1 MKRTVLV
8 IDDDKMILD
17 MIQGILED
25 KFEVSAVNDGQK
37 AFRVLER
44 IHPDVIL
51 LDLKMPG
58 MDGYDVISRLKV
70 NQEYKGIP
78 VIFLTAVTDEYSETK
93 CFEAGA
99 SCRCSCRG
107 REAGGNRRGSS
118 EGGRSVWYRHP
129 EHEGYLRRG
138 GSGQNRSCL

>member
-78 VIFLTAVTDEYSETK
+78 VIFLTSIQRQNDLKQERKTT
-93 CFEAGA
+93 
-99 SCRCSCRG
+99 
-107 REAGGNRRGSS
+107 
-118 EGGRSVWYRHP
+118 SVNHLQRMH
-129 EHEGYLRRG
+129 
-138 GSGQNRSCL
+138 

>member
-70 NQEYKGIP
+70 NQEYKSIP
-78 VIFLTAVTDEYSETK
+78 VIFLTAVTDEYSVTK

-99 SCRCSCRG
+99 EDYICKPFTANALTARLERVL
-107 REAGGNRRGSS
+107 NI
-118 EGGRSVWYRHP
+118 
-129 EHEGYLRRG
+129 HECVRI
-138 GSGQNRSCL
+138 

>member
-70 NQEYKGIP
+70 NQEYKSIP
-78 VIFLTAVTDEYSETK
+78 
-93 CFEAGA
+93 
-99 SCRCSCRG
+99 
-107 REAGGNRRGSS
+107 
-118 EGGRSVWYRHP
+118 
-129 EHEGYLRRG
+129 
-138 GSGQNRSCL
+138 GQNALKQERKTTSVNHLQRMH

>member
-70 NQEYKGIP
+70 NQEYKLSLIH
-78 VIFLTAVTDEYSETK
+78 ISEPT
-93 CFEAGA
+93 
-99 SCRCSCRG
+99 R
-107 REAGGNRRGSS
+107 
-118 EGGRSVWYRHP
+118 P
-129 EHEGYLRRG
+129 
-138 GSGQNRSCL
+138 

>member
-17 MIQGILED
+17 MIQGVLAD
-25 KFEVSAVNDGQK
+25 KFDVSAVNDGQK

-44 IHPDVIL
+44 VRPDIIL

-70 NQEYKGIP
+70 NQEYKNIP

-99 SCRCSCRG
+99 EDYICKPFTANALTARIERVLYTGLCTFIIG
-107 REAGGNRRGSS
+107 
-118 EGGRSVWYRHP
+118 
-129 EHEGYLRRG
+129 
-138 GSGQNRSCL
+138 

>member
-8 IDDDKMILD
+8 IDDDKVILD
-17 MIQGILED
+17 MIQGVLAD
-25 KFEVSAVNDGQK
+25 KFDVSAVNDGQK

-44 IHPDVIL
+44 VRPDIIR

-70 NQEYKGIP
+70 NQEYKNIP

-99 SCRCSCRG
+99 EDYICKPFTANALTARIERVLNIQDCVLS
-107 REAGGNRRGSS
+107 
-118 EGGRSVWYRHP
+118 
-129 EHEGYLRRG
+129 
-138 GSGQNRSCL
+138 

>member
-17 MIQGILED
+17 MIQGVLAD
-25 KFEVSAVNDGQK
+25 KFDVSAVNDGQK

-44 IHPDVIL
+44 VRPDIIH
-51 LDLKMPG
+51 LDLKKPG
-58 MDGYDVISRLKV
+58 MYGYDVISRLKLI
-70 NQEYKGIP
+70 QEYKNIP

-99 SCRCSCRG
+99 EDYICKPFTANALTARIERVLNIQDCVLS
-107 REAGGNRRGSS
+107 
-118 EGGRSVWYRHP
+118 
-129 EHEGYLRRG
+129 
-138 GSGQNRSCL
+138 

>member
-70 NQEYKGIP
+70 NQEYKSIP
-78 VIFLTAVTDEYSETK
+78 VIFLTAVTDEYLPV
-93 CFEAGA
+93 
-99 SCRCSCRG
+99 
-107 REAGGNRRGSS
+107 
-118 EGGRSVWYRHP
+118 EGKVLLQELQRKQHPPRFLSYLPVLRSHL
-129 EHEGYLRRG
+129 HLQGLHKLL
-138 GSGQNRSCL
+138 CLIQTCL

>member
-1 MKRTVLV
+1 VKRTVLV

-51 LDLKMPG
+51 LDLKMP
-58 MDGYDVISRLKV
+58 KV
-70 NQEYKGIP
+70 
-78 VIFLTAVTDEYSETK
+78 
-93 CFEAGA
+93 
-99 SCRCSCRG
+99 
-107 REAGGNRRGSS
+107 SS
-118 EGGRSVWYRHP
+118 GLPSKQIQDTV
-129 EHEGYLRRG
+129 
-138 GSGQNRSCL
+138 Q

>member
-44 IHPDVIL
+44 IHPDVI
-51 LDLKMPG
+51 
-58 MDGYDVISRLKV
+58 
-70 NQEYKGIP
+70 
-78 VIFLTAVTDEYSETK
+78 
-93 CFEAGA
+93 
-99 SCRCSCRG
+99 
-107 REAGGNRRGSS
+107 
-118 EGGRSVWYRHP
+118 
-129 EHEGYLRRG
+129 
-138 GSGQNRSCL
+138 

>member
-17 MIQGILED
+17 MIQGVLAD
-25 KFEVSAVNDGQK
+25 KFDVSAVNDGQK

-44 IHPDVIL
+44 VRPDIIL

-70 NQEYKGIP
+70 NQEYKNIP

-99 SCRCSCRG
+99 EDYICKPFTANALTARIKRVLNIQDCVLS
-107 REAGGNRRGSS
+107 
-118 EGGRSVWYRHP
+118 
-129 EHEGYLRRG
+129 
-138 GSGQNRSCL
+138 

>member
-17 MIQGILED
+17 MIQGVLAD
-25 KFEVSAVNDGQK
+25 KFD
-37 AFRVLER
+37 VLER
-44 IHPDVIL
+44 VRPDIIL

-70 NQEYKGIP
+70 NQEYKNIP

-99 SCRCSCRG
+99 EDYICKPFTANALTARIERVLNIQDCVLS
-107 REAGGNRRGSS
+107 
-118 EGGRSVWYRHP
+118 
-129 EHEGYLRRG
+129 
-138 GSGQNRSCL
+138 

>member
-17 MIQGILED
+17 MIQGVLAD
-25 KFEVSAVNDGQK
+25 KFDVSAVNDGQK

-44 IHPDVIL
+44 VRPDIMEASSHNPDIIL

-70 NQEYKGIP
+70 NQEYKNIP

-99 SCRCSCRG
+99 EDYICKPFTANALTARIERVLNIQDCVLS
-107 REAGGNRRGSS
+107 
-118 EGGRSVWYRHP
+118 
-129 EHEGYLRRG
+129 
-138 GSGQNRSCL
+138 

>member
-17 MIQGILED
+17 MIQESWRTNL
-25 KFEVSAVNDGQK
+25 VSAVNDGQK

-70 NQEYKGIP
+70 NQEYKSIP

-99 SCRCSCRG
+99 EDYICKPFTANALTARLERVL
-107 REAGGNRRGSS
+107 NI
-118 EGGRSVWYRHP
+118 
-129 EHEGYLRRG
+129 HECVRI
-138 GSGQNRSCL
+138 